1 MAETRPGDSAASG
14 LLSAF
19 LFILSVAAIFISLG
33 WYVTD
38 LQGGAVSSVGSGVD
52 PERGETLFWGDGT
65 CHTCHSISDRGN
77 MKRCPNLGEGEEGE
91 PIGIRAAERAAER
104 ADATGAP
111 YSALDY
117 IVESIATPGDYVV
130 EGFPD
135 KLMPLVYTGQIDL
148 EPDDVMSIVAYLMS
162 LSGEVDLEQIAQSM
176 GRYGQ
181 PILNKSR
188 LADQGPA
195 VRKITLPNPEWE
207 IIYPE
212 QMAEYAELVGEQALA
227 EYRDEHFDE
236 EQKEIYDEIVEEW
249 MDEGREVFGDRK
261 CWQCHM
267 IAGED
272 FGAVEAGKVGPDLS
286 SIGAIQPPEYIME
299 SILTPDAMI
308 VPPLA
313 ENAVDGR
320 SKMPSYVDQIDVY
333 RLLRLVFYLAEQK
346 GAAATD
352 TTTSSGSAE

>member
-1 MAETRPGDSAASG
+1 MAEPRGGDTARG

-19 LFILSVAAIFISLG
+19 LFVVTLAVIFMSLG

-52 PERGETLFWGDGT
+52 PARGEAIFWGDGT
-65 CHTCHSISDRGN
+65 CHTCHSIGERGN
-77 MKRCPNLGEGEEGE
+77 MRRCPNLGEGEQGA
-91 PIGIRAAERAAER
+91 PIAVRAAERAALR
-104 ADATGAP
+104 AQQTGTP
-111 YSALDY
+111 YSELDY
-117 IVESIATPGDYVV
+117 IVESLATPGAYVV

-148 EPDDVMSIVAYLMS
+148 EPDDVMSVVAYLMS
-162 LSGEVDLEQIAQSM
+162 LSGEVDLELIAQSM

-188 LADQGPA
+188 LADQAPT

-207 IIYPE
+207 IIYPQ
-212 QMAEYAELVGEQALA
+212 QMAEYAELVGERALA
-227 EYRDEHFDE
+227 EYRTENFDE
-236 EQKEIYDEIVEEW
+236 EQKEIYTEIVEEW
-249 MDEGREVFGDRK
+249 MEEGREVFADRK
-261 CWQCHM
+261 CWQCHV

-272 FGAVEAGKVGPDLS
+272 FGAPEPGKTGPDLS
-286 SIGAIQPPEYIME
+286 AIGAIQPPEYIME

-313 ENAVDGR
+313 ENAAEGR
-320 SKMPSYVDQIDVY
+320 SKMPSYVDQLDIY

-346 GAAATD
+346 GTAAAAPT
-352 TTTSSGSAE
+352 GGAE